1 MNTEKRHLGTWA
13 NAPLAFVQAVIAF
26 PPLMDLASR
35 IGKAHS
41 AILERFPRFSQDV
54 NVQIGGAG
62 GAARGVTSFV
72 YASADNTLGVR
83 INANS
88 ITCQTVK
95 YIGSQN
101 FILAFAEIAK
111 DILTA
116 LEVAH
121 VAQTSFQTIDLFC
134 PSGKRAASHVLV
146 PSLRPWQPSATNV
159 EGKLQMAQEVYQFV
173 GVDPHHIAVAHLH
186 HEVGNVLPTGFDP
199 IALALSKP
207 QVVARDLLQADSRNR
222 FTFLLIN
229 ALHVLEIPAKV
240 DAFGLV
246 EDMTKLH
253 AAGKQIF
260 MAAVTTDAISAW
272 SGHEC
277 FAR

>member
-1 MNTEKRHLGTWA
+1 MNTEKHHLGTWV

-26 PPLMDLASR
+26 PPLMDLANR

-95 YIGSQN
+95 YVGSQD
-101 FILAFAEIAK
+101 FIFAFTATAKEI
-111 DILTA
+111 LSA

-121 VAQTSFQTIDLFC
+121 VVQTSFQTIDLFC
-134 PSGKRAASHVLV
+134 PTGKRAASHVLV
-146 PSLRPWQPSATNV
+146 PSLRPWQPATTDV
-159 EGKLQMAQEVYQFV
+159 PGKIQMAQQVYQFV
-173 GVDPHHIAVAHLH
+173 GADPHRMAVAHIH
-186 HEVGNVLPTGFDP
+186 HEVGDVLPPGFDP

-207 QVVARDLLQADSRNR
+207 QIAARDLLRAESRTR

-240 DAFGLV
+240 SAFNLV

-253 AAGKQIF
+253 GAGKQIF
-260 MAAVTTDAISAW
+260 MGAVTADAISAW
-272 SGHEC
+272 T
-277 FAR
+277 AT